1 MAYNFSFGRYKSSV
15 HIEQDFPRLDAIL
28 EVMEA
33 ENALIVCDT
42 NTFFFAERIMETRN
56 AAVCGIP
63 AGEEAK
69 GWPAVEKI
77 LKAAHDAGLGRD
89 GLFVAVGGGVVSDLC
104 GFAASIYK
112 RGAQLAIV
120 STTLLGMADAAL
132 GGKTGF
138 DMLGIKNF
146 TGSFYPARH
155 IYMPIDAILT
165 LPEREWRSGLAEIVK
180 SAILDGSIHSKLTLD
195 RFLLLTQKPS
205 TRMADEAIGTLLGKT
220 VGLKGRIVEKDPLEQ
235 GERVLLNLGHTFGH
249 ALESAAGLGRL
260 SHGEAVAWG
269 IARACELGLELGITT
284 QDLVE
289 KIRFLLSEL
298 GYETKTPHPAVV
310 NDVNGKD
317 FMLTLEGDKKKKSG
331 TLRFVVPSQTGA
343 EIVPIT
349 KDRIPLIKRIAGL
362 S

>member
-1 MAYNFSFGRYKSSV
+1 MVYHFNFGRYKSSV

-28 EVMEA
+28 EAMKA

-42 NTFFFAERIMETRN
+42 NTFFFAEKIRGMRV
-56 AAVCGIP
+56 AAICGIP
-63 AGEEAK
+63 SGEEAK

-112 RGAQLAIV
+112 RGAPLAIV

-138 DMLGIKNF
+138 DMFGIKNF
-146 TGSFYPARH
+146 AGSFYPARH
-155 IYMPIDAILT
+155 IYMPTDAINT

-180 SAILDGSIHSKLTLD
+180 SAILDCSIHSKLTLG
-195 RFLLLTQKPS
+195 RFLTLMVKPS
-205 TRMADEAIGTLLGKT
+205 TEIAYKAIRTLLGKT
-220 VGLKGRIVEKDPLEQ
+220 VGLKGRIVEKDPLGH
-235 GERVLLNLGHTFGH
+235 GERALLNLGHTFGH

-260 SHGEAVAWG
+260 SHGDAVAWG
-269 IARACELGLELGITT
+269 IARASELGLELGITA

-298 GYETKTPHPAVV
+298 GYETNTPHPAMA
-310 NDVNGKD
+310 NDVDGKD
-317 FMLTLEGDKKKKSG
+317 FMLALEGDKKKKSG

-349 KDRIPLIKRIAGL
+349 KDRISLIKRIAGL

>member
-1 MAYNFSFGRYKSSV
+1 VVYHFNFGRYKSSV
-15 HIEQDFPRLDAIL
+15 HIEQDFPCLDAIL
-28 EVMEA
+28 EVTEA

-42 NTFFFAERIMETRN
+42 NTFFFAERIRGTRD

-63 AGEEAK
+63 AGEDAK

-112 RGAQLAIV
+112 RGAPFAIV

-138 DMLGIKNF
+138 DLFGIKNF
-146 TGSFYPARH
+146 AGSFYPARH
-155 IYMPIDAILT
+155 IYMPTDALLT
-165 LPEREWRSGLAEIVK
+165 LPEREWRSGLAEIIK
-180 SAILDGSIHSKLTLD
+180 SAILDGSIHSKLTLG

-205 TRMADEAIGTLLGKT
+205 TRMADEAIGTFLGKA
-220 VGLKGRIVEKDPLEQ
+220 VRLKGRIVEKDPLEH
-235 GERVLLNLGHTFGH
+235 GERALLNLGHTFGH
-249 ALESAAGLGRL
+249 ALESAAGLGSL

-269 IARACELGLELGITT
+269 IARAAELGLELGITP

-289 KIRFLLSEL
+289 KIRFLLPEL
-298 GYETKTPHPAVV
+298 GFETRTPHPAMA
-310 NDVNGKD
+310 NDVDGKD
-317 FMLTLEGDKKKKSG
+317 FMRALEGDKKKKAG
-331 TLRFVVPSQTGA
+331 ALRFVVPSQIGA

-349 KDRIPLIKRIAGL
+349 EDRLSLIKRIAGL
-362 S
+362 L